1 MGHCYISFTTRQS
14 LTIEMTMRIGDH
26 VVQQNLTM
34 KTETH
39 IMETINNNKLSGMPI
54 NVLGN
59 LWSNESDD
67 DRDALE

>member
-1 MGHCYISFTTRQS
+1 
-14 LTIEMTMRIGDH
+14 MRIGDH

-39 IMETINNNKLSGMPI
+39 IMEAINTNKLSGMPI